1 MKTSEMWIALGG
13 VFAAG
18 FVCAVSVISPT
29 AMRAAPASAV
39 VIGFLLLVVLG
50 LALAASGGVAAWQ
63 WHERRARQERWERT
77 AQLYSSGQ
85 RGERRS
91 TARRADA
98 TQPGTVLTLPVRL
111 ASPIVADD
119 EDDPMGLSFGKWGP
133 Q

>member
-1 MKTSEMWIALGG
+1 MKPTEVWIALGG

-50 LALAASGGVAAWQ
+50 LALAAGGGLAVWQ
-63 WHERRARQERWERT
+63 WQERRAKQERWDRT

-85 RGERRS
+85 RGERRGA
-91 TARRADA
+91 ARRDVTQAD
-98 TQPGTVLTLPVRL
+98 TVLTLPVRL
-111 ASPIVADD
+111 APQVVADD
-119 EDDPMGLSFGKWGP
+119 EPVMEFGKWGP

>member
-1 MKTSEMWIALGG
+1 MKPAKVWIALGG

-29 AMRAAPASAV
+29 AMKAAPASAV

-50 LALAASGGVAAWQ
+50 LALAAGGGLAVWQ
-63 WHERRARQERWERT
+63 WQERRAKQERWDRT

-85 RGERRS
+85 RGERRGA
-91 TARRADA
+91 TRRADA
-98 TQPGTVLTLPVRL
+98 TQAGTVLTLPVRL
-111 ASPIVADD
+111 ASPVAAD
-119 EDDPMGLSFGKWGP
+119 EEPVMEFGKWGP